1 MNSKNKQQFICECA
15 ASGMSSRAQW
25 SGVTARVP
33 AHRKEVA
40 MWLRY
45 HRANGWTVKKTRRG
59 YIGTTRK
66 YLFVR

>member
-1 MNSKNKQQFICECA
+1 MAKQQFICECD
-15 ASGMSSRAQW
+15 ASTVSSRAQW
-25 SGVTARVP
+25 SGVTARIP

-45 HRANGWTVKKTRRG
+45 HRANGWAVKKTRRG
-59 YIGTTRK
+59 YIGPTRK